1 MDQPLFTLETE
12 EGIKTCK
19 VLFTFDTDD
28 HSYCIYS
35 ILDENGNDTGEI
47 SAVRYETDENL
58 EMSNFQ
64 DLESEEE
71 WDMVEEVYNTLVDAF
86 TDEQNTFFATDE
98 DGNEVECQIMYR
110 FELEETGKKYVVYTV
125 VDEGKN
131 GELYAA
137 SFEESEDGGIEEL
150 FPIETEEEWKK
161 IEEIVERIQ
170 R

>member
-86 TDEQNTFFATDE
+86 TDEQNTFSPQMKT
-98 DGNEVECQIMYR
+98 
-110 FELEETGKKYVVYTV
+110 ETKWNAKSCTV
-125 VDEGKN
+125 LNLKRPEKICR
-131 GELYAA
+131 LYG
-137 SFEESEDGGIEEL
+137 SG
-150 FPIETEEEWKK
+150 
-161 IEEIVERIQ
+161 
-170 R
+170 